1 MYFLISYCI
10 YRTRQDTQV
19 FIYIESSFRKN
30 TFIQRRRREVD
41 LYKKTKKMVQDERLC
56 AFK

>member
-30 TFIQRRRREVD
+30 TFIQRRWRENWFMS
-41 LYKKTKKMVQDERLC
+41 KKTKKKMV
-56 AFK
+56 